1 MPKNEYILGL
11 WGFAMHLTILWG
23 VLDVNF
29 HSPILRDLSPVPPV
43 DGPPAKRLFLF
54 IADGLRY
61 RTFAKS
67 TPNFLGNIMRKE
79 GVWGISH
86 TRVPTESR
94 PGNVAIAAG
103 VYEDPSALFKGW
115 KENPIDFDSTFN
127 RSTASWAWG
136 SPDIVPMFIKGS
148 HGNVH
153 GATYPHDWQD
163 FDKESNSPRRLD
175 EWVFKKYSSWLKN
188 EAKTVRN
195 QSGVI
200 LFFHLLGCDTVGH
213 ASKPTSRYLYLVV
226 II

>member
-136 SPDIVPMFIKGS
+136 SPDIVPMFIKVMEMFMEQLILTTGKILIK
-148 HGNVH
+148 NR
-153 GATYPHDWQD
+153 T
-163 FDKESNSPRRLD
+163 PRD
-175 EWVFKKYSSWLKN
+175 
-188 EAKTVRN
+188 
-195 QSGVI
+195 G
-200 LFFHLLGCDTVGH
+200 
-213 ASKPTSRYLYLVV
+213 
-226 II
+226 